1 MRIYEWTNLG
11 RMTRELYDY
20 FISMGIVRIEE
31 FMPYFVASMGAHQL
45 NILNRSGRKPF
56 YARFGVIPD
65 LRCHMFMVGPP
76 GYGKSFFC
84 DILYDKAFGAAY
96 GDGEGFPNHEIGY
109 VNLASLI
116 GRIAGKD
123 DKGKPI
129 LDRGLADEFSEAVIW
144 AEEFSGIREVMGVE
158 YSAGLSDAFLKL
170 CDNGQVERAMANGRF
185 AYQSH
190 STMWLGTQ
198 TERLDLPSGL
208 SRRFLFLDLNVTKEE
223 AKAYTTAWHAS
234 RNRFPDWERLKKFR
248 KGFARLAGG
257 LPALESVSFSEDY
270 IKFLKGLE
278 TPHINLDIVER
289 FAMGWNLMTTYTFG
303 DSELVVHAPPILKRL
318 ILRALEM
325 KYKLLGHQEFVGI
338 LRYLSNLP
346 KAPHTIQ
353 GKVVQIGAM
362 RETQLKQEISMGQGI
377 PYKHVGPRLLEMERN
392 GLVIRWMEKVPPATK
407 PVHFIALN
415 KEAISEY

>member
-45 NILNRSGRKPF
+45 NILNRKAKKPF

-65 LRCHMFMVGPP
+65 LRCHMFLVGPP

-84 DILYDKAFGAAY
+84 DILYDDAFGAAW
-96 GDGEGFPNHEIGY
+96 GNRVGFPNHEIGY

-123 DKGKPI
+123 DEGNPI
-129 LDRGLADEFSEAVIW
+129 LDRGIADEYSEAIIW

-170 CDNGQVERAMANGRF
+170 CDNGKVERAMANGRF
-185 AYQSH
+185 SYQSH

-223 AKAYTTAWHAS
+223 AKEYTKAWHAA
-234 RNRFPDWERLKKFR
+234 RNRFPDWEKLKRFR
-248 KGFARLAGG
+248 KGFARLSGG
-257 LPALESVSFSEDY
+257 LPALESVTFSEDY
-270 IKFLKGLE
+270 IKFLKGLD
-278 TPHINLDIVER
+278 TPHINLDIIER
-289 FAMGWNLMTTYTFG
+289 LAMGWNLMSTYSFG
-303 DSELVVHAPPILKRL
+303 DTDLVVQAPPKLKRL
-318 ILRALEM
+318 IIRALEM

-338 LRYLSNLP
+338 LRWLSNLP
-346 KAPHTIQ
+346 KESHMIN
-353 GKVVQIGAM
+353 GKQVMIGCM
-362 RETQLKQEISMGQGI
+362 KETELKQSVAQGQGI
-377 PYKHVGPRLLEMERN
+377 PYKEIGPRIQAMDRN
-392 GLVIRWMEKVPPATK
+392 GLVIRWQEKLSHSDK
-407 PVHFIALN
+407 PIHFIALN
-415 KEAISEY
+415 TEAISEY